1 MIQVAGLVLNI
12 ILFASAWWA
21 ARFIFRQRGAGTQ
34 ILAAGILAWSW
45 CILGMQILGSF
56 SLLSLGGVGLWVGL
70 GLAVSTIG
78 RFVSPSDTETLP
90 VSEPEPD
97 PPLSWCALLCLTVLI
112 WVCLELALRLFS
124 YPVQV
129 NSDGPIYHL
138 YFAIRWWKAGKYFL
152 VAAPFGENAATYFP
166 ANGDLWFT
174 WLMIAWDGD
183 QLARVGQV
191 PFLMLAGLS
200 AYRIARMLGAGCSS
214 SVIATT
220 WFLTSTAFLV
230 FSFAANVDAIFI
242 ANYLMAA
249 YFFLRFARGEDGAA
263 SLFLGGLAAGGALG
277 TKSVAIVFVP
287 PLLVL
292 TLLAVLF
299 RPGDRKFRVARLL
312 ILIVTPLVP
321 TGFWY
326 FQSTV
331 LMGNPLYPLRV
342 EVFGHPILTGWYGP
356 EAMKLSPFYI
366 PVSNWR
372 AFGDILV
379 SVLDPRL
386 VPLWGLSVLGI
397 WAIPRSQRQ
406 KETRWIW
413 LVAMMAVA
421 NILLYWLLIPYRTQ
435 QRFMLHALGLAVA
448 ALAQTLDRAKWLR
461 ALATFLVILH
471 VVTPQTWPIVLRG
484 NQPIPWDLTPMIP
497 NFLGPPLS
505 LFGLLGRVHTGP
517 GLLNSAFTLAIST
530 GLGLL
535 SFIVVWSWSRRAYWQ
550 RPGGLAIPIVSTA
563 VLGLAGY
570 LAYSP
575 GDMSPRLLFY
585 PSFPDFYRGW
595 MNFDSAS
602 GPHGSRVAYAG
613 TNIPYYL
620 FGAGLRN
627 EVLYVNVDEHRDWL
641 LHDYHR
647 QAAANGHGVWP
658 NSRPGWDRAKPDY
671 ESWLANLDA
680 ERIKLLVVTRVNTS
694 EGSHNVADVEGFPIE
709 RQWADTHPDRFQ
721 CLYGAIEHDPWFR
734 LYRLVRP

>member
-1 MIQVAGLVLNI
+1 MIQVAGVVLNI

-21 ARFIFRQRGAGTQ
+21 ARFIFRQRGAGTR

-45 CILGMQILGSF
+45 CILGMQILGAF

-70 GLAVSTIG
+70 GLAIAIAA
-78 RFVSPSDTETLP
+78 RFVTPSDDGTLP
-90 VSEPEPD
+90 VSKPGLD
-97 PPLSWCALLCLTVLI
+97 PPLSWCALLCLTVLL
-112 WVCLELALRLFS
+112 WVCLELALRLLM

-183 QLARVGQV
+183 RLARVGQV

-200 AYRIARMLGAGCSS
+200 AYRIARTLGAGRSS

-249 YFFLRFARGEDGAA
+249 YFFLRFARNEDGAA

-287 PLLVL
+287 PILVL
-292 TLLAVLF
+292 ALIAALV
-299 RPGDRKFRVARLL
+299 RPDSRGTKINRAL
-312 ILIVTPLVP
+312 ILILSPLVLS
-321 TGFWY
+321 GFWY
-326 FQSTV
+326 FQSVV
-331 LMGNPLYPLRV
+331 LTGNPLYPLRV
-342 EVFGHPILTGWYGP
+342 EAFGHTLLTGWYGP
-356 EAMKLSPFYI
+356 EAMKQSSFYI
-366 PVSNWR
+366 PVTNWR
-372 AFGDILV
+372 ALGDILL

-386 VPLWGLSVLGI
+386 APLWLLSVLGI
-397 WAIPRSQRQ
+397 WAIPGSRRPT
-406 KETRWIW
+406 ETRWIW
-413 LVAMMAVA
+413 LAAMTAVA

-435 QRFMLHALGLAVA
+435 QRFMLHALGLAVTP
-448 ALAQTLDRAKWLR
+448 LAQTLDRAKRLR
-461 ALATFLVILH
+461 AIATGLVILH
-471 VVTPQTWPIVLRG
+471 VVTPQTWPVVVRG
-484 NQPIPWDLTPMIP
+484 DRPIPWDLTPMIP

-505 LFGLLGRVHTGP
+505 LFGLFGRVFTGP
-517 GLLNSAFTLAIST
+517 DMLNSALALAISA

-535 SFIVVWSWSRRAYWQ
+535 SFVVVWSWSRAPYRQ
-550 RPGGLAIPIVSTA
+550 RPGGLAIPIASTA
-563 VLGLAGY
+563 VLGFAGY

-575 GDMSPRLLFY
+575 GDLSPKLLFF

-595 MNFDSAS
+595 MNLDSAA
-602 GPHGSRVAYAG
+602 GPNGSRVAYAG

-620 FGAGLRN
+620 FGVGLRN
-627 EVLYVNVDEHRDWL
+627 EVLYANVNEHRDWL

-647 QAAANGHGVWP
+647 RAAASGHEVWP
-658 NSRPGWDRAKPDY
+658 NSRPGWDRERPDY

-694 EGSHNVADVEGFPIE
+694 EGAHNVADVEGFPIE

-734 LYRLVRP
+734 IYRLIGP